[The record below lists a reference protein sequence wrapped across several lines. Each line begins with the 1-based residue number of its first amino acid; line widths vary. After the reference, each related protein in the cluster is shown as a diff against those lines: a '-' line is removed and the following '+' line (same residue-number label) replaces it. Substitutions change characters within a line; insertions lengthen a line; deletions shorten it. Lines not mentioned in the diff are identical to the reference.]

1 MLPLSKI
8 LKHYILLKKKWN
20 KLHIVLKTGI
30 ITAIAGISPLLIII
44 GLDKLEFIEA
54 GNALGP
60 GLLAFI
66 SFWPSVLLIT
76 IGSILTLIK
85 RRKS

>member
-44 GLDKLEFIEA
+44 GLDKLEFR
-54 GNALGP
+54 GCGD
-60 GLLAFI
+60 
-66 SFWPSVLLIT
+66 
-76 IGSILTLIK
+76 TLPDHYYI
-85 RRKS
+85 